1 MLRAPSASVPFAPP
15 SRPAEAGAPES
26 QRSPGGPGGA
36 AASWGAFAAAA
47 GVAALVGALFPYV
60 ILKVGFGP
68 NASIVS
74 TLAAGALLSARRGAR
89 PGDRVALHLAQ
100 AAGVAAA
107 QSAFGCVALA
117 ALELWRGRAGLEA
130 VPRPSGG
137 GALVVWLAAA
147 GCLGVLVAGGLRR
160 AYLADAALP
169 FAGGV
174 VGAEAILVFE
184 SGRRALGGRLR
195 ALAKAAAASAA
206 WALAS
211 AGRPGAWGG
220 VALGSGILLG
230 PRVALSLG
238 AGSLAARGPLAPTA
252 LWAAVGLVLGSS
264 LARALLA
271 RAAPPPGAAPA
282 SARGPRGP
290 GGDGDLPPRA
300 RWLAALAALVALCA
314 SGRDAWGVPVWLTLA
329 GVALSLPLLLVGAR
343 VLGETSWAPATTL
356 TAAAQALLGLLVP
369 GCASAMVVGS
379 AAGGAIPACGA
390 HLLQSLRTAQLVG
403 ARPRETALAQLLGT
417 AVGAAALG
425 VTFPLLARHYGFGS
439 NGLAPPLGLRL
450 AELGESLARGPGA
463 LPPGARWALAA
474 AALAGAAL
482 ALAERRFGRRAPSAA
497 ALGVGLLLPLSASLP
512 ALAGALGAAA
522 WARARPAASREF
534 GAPVAAG
541 LVAGEAVVAVV
552 AALFA

>member
-1 MLRAPSASVPFAPP
+1 MSASIPLAPP
-15 SRPAEAGAPES
+15 NHLAEPGACGGLPAGAGAP
-26 QRSPGGPGGA
+26 
-36 AASWGAFAAAA
+36 WGAFAAAA
-47 GVAALVGALFPYV
+47 GVAALVGAIFPYV
-60 ILKVGFGP
+60 ILKIGFGP

-89 PGDRVALHLAQ
+89 PGDRLALHLAQ
-100 AAGVAAA
+100 SAGVAAA

-117 ALELWRGRAGLEA
+117 ALELWRGRAGLA
-130 VPRPSGG
+130 VPQPSGG
-137 GALVVWLAAA
+137 AALVVWLAAG

-174 VGAEAILVFE
+174 VGAEAIFVFE
-184 SGRRALGGRLR
+184 PGRNALGGRLR

-211 AGRPGAWGG
+211 LGSKGAWGG
-220 VALGSGILLG
+220 IALGSGMLLG

-238 AGSLAARGPLAPTA
+238 AGSLAARGPLAAVA

-264 LARALLA
+264 LARAVLA
-271 RAAPPPGAAPA
+271 PRCAPPPSVRG
-282 SARGPRGP
+282 ARGA
-290 GGDGDLPPRA
+290 GGDGDLSA
-300 RWLAALAALVALCA
+300 RVRWIAALVALVALCA
-314 SGRDAWGVPVWLTLA
+314 SGRDAWGVPIWLTLA
-329 GVALSLPLLLVGAR
+329 GVVVSLPLLLVGAR

-356 TAAAQALLGLLVP
+356 TAAAQALLGALVP
-369 GCASAMVVGS
+369 GCAAAMVVGS

-425 VTFPLLARHYGFGS
+425 VTFPLLARRYGFGS

-450 AELGESLARGPGA
+450 AELGESLARGPSA
-463 LPPGARWALAA
+463 LPAGARWAFAL
-474 AALAGAAL
+474 AALAGVAF

-497 ALGVGLLLPLSASLP
+497 ALGVGLLLPISATLP
-512 ALAGALGAAA
+512 ALVGALGAAA
-522 WARARPAASREF
+522 WARARPQASQAL

-541 LVAGEAVVAVV
+541 LVAGEALIAVA